1 MAGLA
6 HPHCS
11 ERSSDRMASLLGQ
24 IRRAGSLLPRRSAS
38 KYLLVEHRKASIGIT
53 ASIAK
58 LTESAGTSEP
68 SERTEYGVVSSKA
81 IDVRLSVL
89 RQTRSIRL
97 GLGGTGNE
105 WTRAYVT
112 FSNWPGIKSGD
123 DAALHRGQLGCE
135 AVHCRLDLVVR
146 DLWNTE

>member
-1 MAGLA
+1 MA
-6 HPHCS
+6 P
-11 ERSSDRMASLLGQ
+11 LLGLL
-24 IRRAGSLLPRRSAS
+24 RPAGSFILRRSA
-38 KYLLVEHRKASIGIT
+38 LMHRLVWQRAASVGT
-53 ASIAK
+53 TVWIAK

>member
-1 MAGLA
+1 MG
-6 HPHCS
+6 
-11 ERSSDRMASLLGQ
+11 RLLGLL
-24 IRRAGSLLPRRSAS
+24 RPAGSLTLRRSA
-38 KYLLVEHRKASIGIT
+38 LMHRLVWHRKASVGT
-53 ASIAK
+53 TVSIAK

-81 IDVRLSVL
+81 IDVRLSAL

-112 FSNWPGIKSGD
+112 FSNWAGHSSLATTQRYIEGSS
-123 DAALHRGQLGCE
+123 DAKRRI
-135 AVHCRLDLVVR
+135 VDLIS
-146 DLWNTE
+146 

>member
-38 KYLLVEHRKASIGIT
+38 KYRLVEHRKASIGIT

-68 SERTEYGVVSSKA
+68 SKRTEQSLALSKV
-81 IDVRLSVL
+81 IRVCLSLL
-89 RQTRSIRL
+89 RQTPSIRF
-97 GLGGTGNE
+97 GLGGIGGRYRHDQQRRSPPPGGN
-105 WTRAYVT
+105 
-112 FSNWPGIKSGD
+112 SI
-123 DAALHRGQLGCE
+123 
-135 AVHCRLDLVVR
+135 
-146 DLWNTE
+146 

>member
-38 KYLLVEHRKASIGIT
+38 KYRLVEHRKASIGIT

-58 LTESAGTSEP
+58 LTESAGTSERLR
-68 SERTEYGVVSSKA
+68 RTEQSPASSKT
-81 IDVRLSVL
+81 IGVYLNLLRQVYLSLL
-89 RQTRSIRL
+89 RQTPSIRFGLGGIGGRYRHDQQRRSPPPRL
-97 GLGGTGNE
+97 GLILAPLPMQLKGST
-105 WTRAYVT
+105 T
-112 FSNWPGIKSGD
+112 
-123 DAALHRGQLGCE
+123 HRLSCF
-135 AVHCRLDLVVR
+135 C
-146 DLWNTE
+146 

>member
-38 KYLLVEHRKASIGIT
+38 KYRLVEHRKASIGIT

-68 SERTEYGVVSSKA
+68 SRRTEQSLALSKV
-81 IDVRLSVL
+81 IRVCLSLL
-89 RQTRSIRL
+89 RQTPSIRF
-97 GLGGTGNE
+97 GLGGIGG
-105 WTRAYVT
+105 RYRHDQQRRSPPV
-112 FSNWPGIKSGD
+112 SRILKSVPWRS
-123 DAALHRGQLGCE
+123 AQPSSSAPLARCSWWW
-135 AVHCRLDLVVR
+135 A
-146 DLWNTE
+146 